1 MAIVVVSAIGL
12 SSSVSFGI
20 VVVIVFFIAIG
31 VATPAVIFYNS
42 TSSAVI
48 GHLVAIGVTAIR
60 VIGLVIIFTR
70 VLIAIIVASVI
81 AITIG
86 IVVAI
91 IRVIAVITSVR
102 IIAIGAIA
110 VIIVIGAIVIVAP
123 AAPIGVVTAPA

>member
-42 TSSAVI
+42 TPSAVI

-91 IRVIAVITSVR
+91 IGV
-102 IIAIGAIA
+102 IA

-123 AAPIGVVTAPA
+123 AAPIGVVTTPA